1 MPDEKIRVSGTGGT
15 AMDIGGLST
24 DYQNYMTQSAAASAK
39 MDQIQ
44 NKDYANA
51 TDEELMDACKQFEEY
66 FVEMTLKEVFKT
78 VDMFGM
84 SESTSNAMS
93 TSKDFMK
100 DAMVQKF
107 AEKITEE
114 SGLGLAQQLYESM
127 KRNTIDVS
135 ELPE

>member
-1 MPDEKIRVSGTGGT
+1 
-15 AMDIGGLST
+15 MDISSLNT
-24 DYQNYMTQSAAASAK
+24 DYQSYLSNSSSETEK
-39 MDQIQ
+39 MDQVK
-44 NKDYANA
+44 NTDYKNA

-66 FVEMTLKEVFKT
+66 FVEMALKEVFKT
-78 VDMFGM
+78 VDLFGM
-84 SESTSNAMS
+84 GESTSNAMS

-100 DAMVQKF
+100 DSIVQTF

>member
-1 MPDEKIRVSGTGGT
+1 
-15 AMDIGGLST
+15 MDISSLNT
-24 DYQNYMTQSAAASAK
+24 DYQSYLSNSSSATAK
-39 MDQIQ
+39 MDQIK
-44 NKDYANA
+44 NTDYKNA

-66 FVEMTLKEVFKT
+66 FVEMALKEVFKT
-78 VDMFGM
+78 VDLFGM
-84 SESTSNAMS
+84 GESTSNAMS

-100 DAMVQKF
+100 DSIVQKF

>member
-1 MPDEKIRVSGTGGT
+1 
-15 AMDIGGLST
+15 MDISSLNT
-24 DYQNYMTQSAAASAK
+24 DYQSYLSNSSSATAK
-39 MDQIQ
+39 MDQVT
-44 NKDYANA
+44 NTDYKNA

-66 FVEMTLKEVFKT
+66 FVEMALKEVFKT
-78 VDMFGM
+78 VDLFGM
-84 SESTSNAMS
+84 GESTSNAMS

-100 DAMVQKF
+100 DSIVQKF

>member
-1 MPDEKIRVSGTGGT
+1 
-15 AMDIGGLST
+15 MDISGLNM
-24 DYQNYMTQSAAASAK
+24 DYQNYLSRSSAATAK
-39 MDQIQ
+39 MDQIK
-44 NKDYANA
+44 NTDYENA

-78 VDMFGM
+78 VDLFGM
-84 SESTSNAMS
+84 GESSSGAMS
-93 TSKDFMK
+93 TSKDLMK
-100 DAMVQKF
+100 DGIVQKF

-114 SGLGLAQQLYESM
+114 SNLGLAQQLYESM

>member
-1 MPDEKIRVSGTGGT
+1 
-15 AMDIGGLST
+15 MDISSLNT
-24 DYQNYMTQSAAASAK
+24 DYQSYLSNSSTATAK
-39 MDQIQ
+39 MEQIK
-44 NKDYANA
+44 NTDYKNA

-66 FVEMTLKEVFKT
+66 FVEMALKEVFKT
-78 VDMFGM
+78 VDLFGM
-84 SESTSNAMS
+84 GESTSNAMS

-100 DAMVQKF
+100 DSIVQKF

>member
-1 MPDEKIRVSGTGGT
+1 
-15 AMDIGGLST
+15 MDISGLST
-24 DYQNYMTQSAAASAK
+24 DYQNYLSRSSAATAK
-39 MDQIQ
+39 MDQIK
-44 NKDYANA
+44 NTDYQNA

-78 VDMFGM
+78 VDLFGM
-84 SESTSNAMS
+84 GGSSSSAMS
-93 TSKDFMK
+93 TSKDLMK
-100 DAMVQKF
+100 DGIVQKF

-114 SGLGLAQQLYESM
+114 SNLGLAQQLYESM

>member
-1 MPDEKIRVSGTGGT
+1 
-15 AMDIGGLST
+15 MDISGLNT
-24 DYQNYMTQSAAASAK
+24 DYQNYLSKSSAATAK
-39 MDQIQ
+39 MDQI
-44 NKDYANA
+44 NNMDYENA

-78 VDMFGM
+78 VDLFGM
-84 SESTSNAMS
+84 GESTSSAMS
-93 TSKDFMK
+93 TSKDLMK
-100 DAMVQKF
+100 DGIVQKF

-114 SGLGLAQQLYESM
+114 SNLGLAQQLYESM

>member
-1 MPDEKIRVSGTGGT
+1 
-15 AMDIGGLST
+15 MDINGLNT
-24 DYQNYMTQSAAASAK
+24 DYTNHTNYLSQSSAASAR
-39 MDQIQ
+39 MDQIK

-78 VDMFGM
+78 VDLFGM
-84 SESTSNAMS
+84 GESSSGAMS
-93 TSKDFMK
+93 TSKDLMK
-100 DAMVQKF
+100 DSIVQKF

-114 SGLGLAQQLYESM
+114 SNLGLAQQLYESM

-135 ELPE
+135 ELPK

>member
-1 MPDEKIRVSGTGGT
+1 
-15 AMDIGGLST
+15 MDISSLNT
-24 DYQNYMTQSAAASAK
+24 DYQSYLSNSSTATAK
-39 MDQIQ
+39 MDQIK
-44 NKDYANA
+44 NTDYKNA

-66 FVEMTLKEVFKT
+66 FVEMALKEVFKT
-78 VDMFGM
+78 VDLFGM
-84 SESTSNAMS
+84 GESTSNAMS

-100 DAMVQKF
+100 DSIVQKF

-135 ELPE
+135 ELPG

>member
-1 MPDEKIRVSGTGGT
+1 
-15 AMDIGGLST
+15 MDIGGLST

>member
-1 MPDEKIRVSGTGGT
+1 
-15 AMDIGGLST
+15 MDINGLNT
-24 DYQNYMTQSAAASAK
+24 EYTNYTNYLSQSSAASAR
-39 MDQIQ
+39 MDQIK

-78 VDMFGM
+78 VDLFGM
-84 SESTSNAMS
+84 GESSSGAMS
-93 TSKDFMK
+93 TSKDLMK
-100 DAMVQKF
+100 DSVVQKF

-114 SGLGLAQQLYESM
+114 SNLGLAQQLYESM

-135 ELPE
+135 ELPK